1 MSYTILVDPL
11 IASRRLEATN
21 TECEKSAIRFLRG
34 LAFVDDFPQFVER
47 RPCEFCKPP
56 CGNFGE
62 GVAFADG
69 IHYVC
74 PKGIERWN
82 AKHQKKIISHGS

>member
-1 MSYTILVDPL
+1 ML
-11 IASRRLEATN
+11 
-21 TECEKSAIRFLRG
+21 IRFLPSPNLVEG
-34 LAFVDDFPQFVER
+34 FPQFVER

-62 GVAFADG
+62 GVAFTDG

-74 PKGIERWN
+74 PKGIEAWN
-82 AKHQKKIISHGS
+82 AKHEKKIVPHGT

>member
-1 MSYTILVDPL
+1 V
-11 IASRRLEATN
+11 E
-21 TECEKSAIRFLRG
+21 
-34 LAFVDDFPQFVER
+34 DFPQFAER

-56 CGNFGE
+56 CGNLGE

-74 PKGIERWN
+74 PKGIEEWN
-82 AKHQKKIISHGS
+82 SKHEKKIIPHGTQPPK